1 MMVILLG
8 YFDDDFTLIYDDD
21 ITLIFND
28 GISLIT
34 AMIIH
39 SYLMMILLKMMT
51 SLINQHFSIKK
62 SECKGDQRLTGTEL
76 ARWCWRSSLRP
87 LEGRPRVCRRCPPGW
102 RS

>member
-8 YFDDDFTLIYDDD
+8 YFDDDITLIYDDD

-28 GISLIT
+28 GISLII

-51 SLINQHFSIKK
+51 SLDK
-62 SECKGDQRLTGTEL
+62 STFFD
-76 ARWCWRSSLRP
+76 
-87 LEGRPRVCRRCPPGW
+87 
-102 RS
+102 